1 MTDTITLPRAVV
13 EMAAERLREAIGV
26 YAECPEDIAALNA
39 LEAALDAA
47 LAKPDATRE
56 PVAYFDLQK
65 QVFYWARPTMID
77 VPMTIALEPLP
88 LYAAPPDAE
97 ALRRDAER
105 LKDAMRKAMAM
116 LDKHEPE
123 PAGAFAVLLLALNPE
138 LQSAKN
144 AALRRED
151 V

>member
-1 MTDTITLPRAVV
+1 MSD
-13 EMAAERLREAIGV
+13 REAMK
-26 YAECPEDIAALNA
+26 LA
-39 LEAALDAA
+39 LEALEWAWGGEPMGTKEQAAMQALRTA
-47 LAKPDATRE
+47 LAAEPTKQEAKQE

-144 AALRRED
+144 AALRREETT
-151 V
+151 

>member
-1 MTDTITLPRAVV
+1 MSVGITMLKNAYRAQ
-13 EMAAERLREAIGV
+13 RLDRCDCIS
-26 YAECPEDIAALNA
+26 CKPE
-39 LEAALDAA
+39 
-47 LAKPDATRE
+47 T
-56 PVAYFDLQK
+56 
-65 QVFYWARPTMID
+65 T
-77 VPMTIALEPLP
+77 
-88 LYAAPPDAE
+88 E

-144 AALRRED
+144 AALRREET
-151 V
+151 